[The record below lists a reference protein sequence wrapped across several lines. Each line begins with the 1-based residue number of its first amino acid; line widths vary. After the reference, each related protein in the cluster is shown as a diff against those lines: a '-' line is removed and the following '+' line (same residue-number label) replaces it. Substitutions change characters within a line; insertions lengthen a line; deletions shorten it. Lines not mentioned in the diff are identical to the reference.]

1 MKVFSKV
8 IPKFRQQST
17 ASGEHTIRMEE
28 RKPPSSTEYDLPT
41 PQNTSS
47 EAKRRGQCYR
57 FPELQVNRHRL
68 PEIQSCRNDDA
79 ASMEIRALEEY
90 NRQLKAEVRKYYK
103 LQSVSH
109 KLLEEV
115 RASTKLL
122 KDAVLEFRQ
131 AHKQIEE
138 SFHEEEDFHETEFL
152 KNHQF

>member
-8 IPKFRQQST
+8 IPKLRQQSA
-17 ASGEHTIRMEE
+17 ASGEHTVRMEE

-47 EAKRRGQCYR
+47 EAKRHGQCYR
-57 FPELQVNRHRL
+57 FPELQVNRHHL

-90 NRQLKAEVRKYYK
+90 NRQLKSEMRKYYK
-103 LQSVSH
+103 LQSISH

-115 RASTKLL
+115 RASTKRL

-138 SFHEEEDFHETEFL
+138 HFRKEEDLHEAEFL
-152 KNHQF
+152 GSHQF